1 MSVFRKTLMSALLG
15 ASLTTSV
22 LIAPASAASSEEKR
36 YTHSACEDSSTA
48 VCGVIVYAVATS
60 SYYADYAEVKAHSSQ
75 PDSGTIHPKCSGV
88 NKKLDVNIPPGNYDT
103 FVLPA
108 SCSYKLKIKI
118 KSGNAKDMNLFL
130 TPGCKIVTKTDGT
143 TSSNSWK
150 SNEVTWI
157 ENSMGTG
164 TPYDA
169 AGYKC
174 GKLSGAEPKS

>member
-1 MSVFRKTLMSALLG
+1 MSLIKKTVLSALLS
-15 ASLTTSV
+15 ASMTASV
-22 LIAPASAASSEEKR
+22 FVSPASAASSEEKR
-36 YTHSACEDSSTA
+36 YTHPDCENSSTA
-48 VCGVIVYAVATS
+48 VCGVVVYAVATT
-60 SYYADYAEVKAHSSQ
+60 SYYVDWAEVSAHSSQ
-75 PDSGTIHPKCSGV
+75 PDTDAIHSSCSGV
-88 NKKLDVNIPPGNYDT
+88 DKRLDATIPPTNYDT

-130 TPGCKIVTKTDGT
+130 TPGCKIVTSTKGT

-150 SNEVTWI
+150 SNDVSWI
-157 ENSMGTG
+157 NGSPG
-164 TPYDA
+164 TPYDS

>member
-1 MSVFRKTLMSALLG
+1 MRALNKTALGLVLAASLSTSVFT
-15 ASLTTSV
+15 
-22 LIAPASAASSEEKR
+22 APASAASSENKR
-36 YTHSACEDSSTA
+36 YTHPDCENSSTA

-60 SYYADYAEVKAHSSQ
+60 SYYVDWAEVKAHSSQ
-75 PDSGTIHPKCSGV
+75 PDSGTIHASCAGV
-88 NKKLDVNIPPGNYDT
+88 DKKLDSTIPPTNYDT

-130 TPGCKIVTKTDGT
+130 TPGCKIVTSTKGT

-150 SNEVTWI
+150 SNDVSWI
-157 ENSMGTG
+157 NGSPG

-174 GKLSGAEPKS
+174 GKLGGAEPD

>member
-1 MSVFRKTLMSALLG
+1 MSVLQKTLLGALLG
-15 ASLTTSV
+15 ATLTTSA
-22 LIAPASAASSEEKR
+22 LTAPASAASSEEKR

-48 VCGVIVYAVATS
+48 VCGVIVYAVATPD
-60 SYYADYAEVKAHSSQ
+60 YYVDWAEVKAHSSQ
-75 PDSGTIHPKCSGV
+75 PDSGTIHEKCSGV
-88 NKKLDVNIPPGNYDT
+88 DKKLDAAIPPGNYDT

-118 KSGNAKDMNLFL
+118 HSGNAKDMNLFL
-130 TPGCKIVTKTDGT
+130 TPGCKIVTQSKGNTV
-143 TSSNSWK
+143 SNSWK
-150 SNEVTWI
+150 SNEVSWI
-157 ENSMGTG
+157 ESSMGTG